1 MCGNYIGMANVVE
14 SDDPET
20 FLLTDCFE
28 AFGKGVGVGEC
39 SIGFCDE
46 MSFFVGPKL
55 TNCETFFR
63 LIESPFFENFDCSRV
78 DRNGSA
84 TLF

>member
-1 MCGNYIGMANVVE
+1 MCGNNIGMANVVE

-20 FLLTDCFE
+20 FLLADCFK
-28 AFGKGVGVGEC
+28 AFREGVGVGEC
-39 SIGFCDE
+39 SIGFGDE
-46 MSFFVGPKL
+46 MSIFIGPKL

-63 LIESPFFENFDCSRV
+63 LIESPLFENLDCSWV

>member
-1 MCGNYIGMANVVE
+1 MTDVVE

-20 FLLTDCFE
+20 FLLTDCFKT
-28 AFGKGVGVGEC
+28 FRKGVGVREC
-39 SIGFCDE
+39 SIGFGDE

-63 LIESPFFENFDCSRV
+63 LIESPFFENLDCSWV